1 MASTPCTQ
9 PINRECKENRRAFGT
24 NKDLEWRDDDDEPSE
39 VRTTEFRCLLRAC
52 PISRRP
58 TLAGPSTSPGQSQSC
73 PETAAA
79 PATTTPITVSNPSSS
94 GSSSGWSRPRNR
106 TSSNQIITMS
116 NNSASTGWS
125 RLNKHRRPSQSSQR
139 RTNSSRVAATTSS
152 THSSQAT
159 ARNSQGTCS
168 ISKALMTRQKGTGG
182 ACCSRVGGSSPSNQ
196 GIEQY
201 LCLPY
206 TCGDL
211 HNNAQKMSSS
221 FPELLRRKTLL
232 QRRSWCLIIFRGQQ
246 CSIFFFFSFSG
257 HRQSRKLFV
266 RSSARD
272 LVQ

>member
-125 RLNKHRRPSQSSQR
+125 RLKKHNGGHHSRPNGEQTVPESRPQHRPRTAARRLP
-139 RTNSSRVAATTSS
+139 
-152 THSSQAT
+152 AT
-159 ARNSQGTCS
+159 A
-168 ISKALMTRQKGTGG
+168 KAP
-182 ACCSRVGGSSPSNQ
+182 A
-196 GIEQY
+196 
-201 LCLPY
+201 
-206 TCGDL
+206 
-211 HNNAQKMSSS
+211 
-221 FPELLRRKTLL
+221 
-232 QRRSWCLIIFRGQQ
+232 
-246 CSIFFFFSFSG
+246 
-257 HRQSRKLFV
+257 QSR
-266 RSSARD
+266 RH
-272 LVQ
+272 